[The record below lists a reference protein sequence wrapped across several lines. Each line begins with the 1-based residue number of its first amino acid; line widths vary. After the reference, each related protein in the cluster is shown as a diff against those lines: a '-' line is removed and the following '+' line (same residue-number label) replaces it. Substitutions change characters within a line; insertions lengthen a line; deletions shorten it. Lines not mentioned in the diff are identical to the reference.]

1 MCGIRKE
8 SIRGDNRL
16 SERGVGKVINTCNG
30 EYNGAGQGEVGGAA
44 KAEHVQNAIRT
55 PITCTLI

>member
-1 MCGIRKE
+1 MCVIRKE

-30 EYNGAGQGEVGGAA
+30 KYNGAGQGEVGGAA
-44 KAEHVQNAIRT
+44 KS
-55 PITCTLI
+55 